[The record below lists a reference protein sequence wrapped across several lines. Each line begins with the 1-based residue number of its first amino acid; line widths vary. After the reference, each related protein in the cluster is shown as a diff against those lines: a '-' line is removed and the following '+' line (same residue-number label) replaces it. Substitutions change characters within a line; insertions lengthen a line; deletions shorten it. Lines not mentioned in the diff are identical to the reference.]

1 MNANNVILLG
11 PPASGKGTQARQ
23 LAAYLEVP
31 CLGTGKLLRDEIDKG
46 SAVGLE
52 AKGYIEGGSYV
63 PDEII
68 LKMVEAWL
76 GENPNG
82 WLMDG
87 FPRTLPQAEALQETV
102 KPTRVIALDV
112 PQEELEFRITKRR
125 ECTSCGVTFAVNS
138 MDDNDCPECKT
149 STLVSR
155 ADDALESFKV
165 RYQNYEELTVPL
177 FDYYDSLG
185 MLSKV
190 DGTKSPKEVFAEI
203 LKIVKG

>member
-1 MNANNVILLG
+1 MTENNVILLG
-11 PPASGKGTQARQ
+11 PPASGKGTQARK
-23 LAAYLEVP
+23 LADHLGVP
-31 CLGTGKLLRDEIDKG
+31 CLGTGKLLRNEIDKG
-46 SAVGLE
+46 SPVGLE
-52 AKGYIEGGSYV
+52 AKGYIERGSYV

-68 LKMVEAWL
+68 LKMVSEWL
-76 GENPNG
+76 SGHSDG

-87 FPRTLPQAEALQETV
+87 FPRTIPQAEALQQTA

-112 PQEELEFRITKRR
+112 PQDELEFRITKRR
-125 ECTSCGVTFAVNS
+125 ECTSCGATVAVNCS
-138 MDDNDCPECKT
+138 QDHTCPECGKE
-149 STLVSR
+149 TLISR
-155 ADDALESFKV
+155 ADDALESFKA

-203 LKIVKG
+203 LKIVEG